1 MDDLKTSNAKENTPM
16 SERIHFH
23 SFLPH
28 ILSLN
33 VPKRL
38 DESFFSNNH
47 STNHF
52 YTDDLCP
59 LSLQE
64 DEPPYGTAA
73 FFPQFK
79 ASEPQMDMYLSILK
93 RLTIMSDALMRN
105 VLKDKDCTEYIL
117 RIIMKN
123 EKLRII
129 EQTIQKDFKNLQ
141 GRSAILDCVAQDANG
156 TLYNVE
162 IQQESEGASP
172 KRARYHS
179 GLMDMNFLKQ
189 GHDFDGLPE
198 TYVIFITRDDIFGN
212 GRPIYQ
218 IQRMFEDTKEAF
230 NDGSH
235 ILYVNSSCQDSSKL
249 GQLMHDLHCTKA
261 DDMFSSVL
269 SKRVRELKETPE
281 GVEIM
286 CKEMDMLYRLGEERG
301 ERRGERLATSRNIL
315 RMVQKMHISPDE
327 AMDILDIAQ
336 EEREEYHRKLV

>member
-1 MDDLKTSNAKENTPM
+1 MG
-16 SERIHFH
+16 ERIDLH

-33 VPKRL
+33 VPEQL
-38 DESFFSNNH
+38 EETIFSSNH
-47 STNHF
+47 STNPF
-52 YTDDLCP
+52 DTEDLSP
-59 LSLQE
+59 LSFKE
-64 DEPPYGTAA
+64 DAPPYGTASSLS
-73 FFPQFK
+73 QLE
-79 ASEPQMDMYLSILK
+79 ASEPQLDMYLSILK

-123 EKLRII
+123 EELRII
-129 EQTIQKDFKNLQ
+129 DQTIQKDFKNLQ

-156 TLYNVE
+156 TLYNIE

-189 GHDFDGLPE
+189 GHDFDELPE
-198 TYVIFITRDDIFGN
+198 THVIFITRDDIFGN

-218 IQRMFEDTKEAF
+218 IQRMFEDTKESF

-269 SKRVRELKETPE
+269 AKRVRELKETPE
-281 GVEIM
+281 GVGIM

-301 ERRGERLATSRNIL
+301 EKRGERLATSRNIL
-315 RMVQKMHISPDE
+315 QLVQKMKISPDE
-327 AMDILDIAQ
+327 AMDLLDIAMD
-336 EEREEYHRKLV
+336 EREEYHRKREYEKISVNKILL

>member
-1 MDDLKTSNAKENTPM
+1 MG
-16 SERIHFH
+16 ERINFH
-23 SFLPH
+23 SFQPH
-28 ILSLN
+28 IIPVN
-33 VPKRL
+33 VSNRL
-38 DESFFSNNH
+38 EERFFSGNDSNNL
-47 STNHF
+47 F
-52 YTDDLCP
+52 YTDDP
-59 LSLQE
+59 YSLSLKE
-64 DEPPYGTAA
+64 EEASYGQTASL
-73 FFPQFK
+73 PQLDT
-79 ASEPQMDMYLSILK
+79 SESQMIMYRSILK

-117 RIIMKN
+117 RIIMGNN
-123 EKLRII
+123 ELSVI

-141 GRSAILDCVAQDANG
+141 GRSAILDCVARDADG
-156 TLYNVE
+156 ALYNIE

-189 GHDFDGLPE
+189 GHDFDELPE

-218 IQRMFEDTKEAF
+218 IQRIFEDTKESF

-269 SKRVRELKETPE
+269 AKRVQELKETPE
-281 GVEIM
+281 GVGIM
-286 CKEMDMLYRLGEERG
+286 CKEMDMLYKLGIERG
-301 ERRGERLATSRNIL
+301 EKRGEIRGERLAISRNIL
-315 RMVQKMHISPDE
+315 RLVQKMKISPDE
-327 AMDILDIAQ
+327 AMDILDIAP
-336 EEREEYHRKLV
+336 EEREEYLRKLV